1 MSQQNPPAASP
12 ADALREESRSSVDQ
26 DKPPLQH
33 EQPGSSPR
41 SGEQDPGPS
50 QPALHPSAPV
60 EPPLEPTHV
69 RSIGVHS
76 ILNPPS
82 SAAAADLAG
91 YPGGGGE
98 GLGLQPGGPPSRSR
112 QASILTDHPAAHQ
125 GRRLSQSPGF
135 GQRNILA
142 PASPSARFVRGT
154 SRNHSYS
161 GQASASH
168 SPLVHGSRPGLYNA
182 AAPGPSLPV
191 DPVTGSSP
199 SMVGTHPTTSA
210 AHHSMPPLS
219 SPRIS
224 TGQATNPSSH
234 EASPRTPHAT
244 YNQFG
249 RSSPAVANMPVPH
262 PAPSFHPGYATDPL
276 TRFPSAAGGK
286 RYMADEAQ
294 QGSSSSSSSGAFLQ
308 GKIPLY
314 LDMKSGTS
322 AQAAKRKA
330 NSDASRRFRLRKH
343 NGKEMEQKVRA
354 QEDEIR
360 RQSEEIHAL
369 VRERDHYRS
378 ERDFYRD
385 HAARALP
392 LAQLPARPPSPRPF
406 RSELAGDMT
415 WRGVD
420 APRPDGHLAQP
431 APYLAA
437 PVSYAERGTAPDE
450 QRPLP
455 QPPKSWTSA

>member
-12 ADALREESRSSVDQ
+12 ADAPREESRSSVDQ
-26 DKPPLQH
+26 DKPPLKH
-33 EQPGSSPR
+33 ERPGSSSPP
-41 SGEQDPGPS
+41 GEQDPGPS
-50 QPALHPSAPV
+50 LPALHPSAPV

-76 ILNPPS
+76 ILNPPAS
-82 SAAAADLAG
+82 AAADLAG
-91 YPGGGGE
+91 YPGGGE
-98 GLGLQPGGPPSRSR
+98 GLGLQPAGPPSRSR
-112 QASILTDHPAAHQ
+112 QASILADHPAHQ
-125 GRRLSQSPGF
+125 GKRLSQSPGL
-135 GQRNILA
+135 GQRHILT

-182 AAPGPSLPV
+182 AAGPSLPV

-210 AHHSMPPLS
+210 AHHSMPPLP

-224 TGQATNPSSH
+224 TGPATNPSSH

-244 YNQFG
+244 YNLFG

-276 TRFPSAAGGK
+276 TRFPSAAGGQ
-286 RYMADEAQ
+286 RTTADEAQ
-294 QGSSSSSSSGAFLQ
+294 QVTTSSSAFVQ
-308 GKIPLY
+308 GKIPLF

-343 NGKEMEQKVRA
+343 NGKEMEQKVRT

-360 RQSEEIHAL
+360 KQAEEIHAL

-385 HAARALP
+385 HVDRALP
-392 LAQLPARPPSPRPF
+392 LAQLPARPPSPRSF

-420 APRPDGHLAQP
+420 APRPAGQLAQP
-431 APYLAA
+431 APCLAA

-455 QPPKSWTSA
+455 QPKSWTSA